1 MFTLRPYQRDAL
13 SALVAAAPSRQFLLL
28 QAATGAGKT
37 VVFCALARYYFTR
50 WGMRT
55 LVLAHRSIL
64 VRQAMDKLLCD
75 WPAGPEEGEGLRR
88 PALGLVCASVSPRR
102 EADAD
107 VVVASPQTLKNH
119 LEELP
124 KVDVVVIDECHR
136 VGPKNAD
143 SAYRAVI
150 EAVLARRP
158 GARIVGVTATPWRLG
173 QGCIYGARAVPG
185 TENWWSRIDYRISM
199 AELQRQGYLVPL
211 RALSC
216 PSLRADLAGVG
227 LSSGDYSEAQ
237 LAKLM
242 SRPLELESAVK
253 AFLEHAGGRRRCV
266 AFCCTIAHAALL
278 ASRFRQAGIEAA
290 AVDSGRESADNQ
302 SRLDAFRQGR
312 IRVLCNVGMLT
323 EGWDCPEVD
332 CLLLCRPTMSPALYV
347 QMVGRGLRPAP
358 GKRDCLLI
366 DLVDN
371 VGRHGSPNAPRISL
385 GPRSGEAGLPGQE
398 PGSDPGRSVCQW
410 CGAVLPEGAR
420 PFACPECRAPL
431 VAVNNGRLDLHEV
444 DFEHVER
451 WQARGEEVAR
461 ARRERARQLAEQLR
475 EAREAAARAR
485 EEAMERR
492 LAGGR
497 PFEAGVVQLGRP
509 APVAPSQ
516 GRLAGL
522 PVVRCQILCE
532 SALFPGRTIPVTLLL
547 DPEGAGAR
555 RSGARWLSL
564 HTRCFWDAFGGQR
577 PLPRTCQDMLA
588 RWGELSPPP
597 SLTLREGTK
606 GFVNVQW
613 PKASKPSKARKAGGA
628 SAGSP
633 AKQAEA
639 SANAP
644 DIGPGDRPAKA
655 CGASL
660 KPSDN

>member
-75 WPAGPEEGEGLRR
+75 WPAGEDGDGGRR

-119 LEELP
+119 LDELP

-136 VGPKNAD
+136 VAPKNQE
-143 SAYRAVI
+143 STYRAII

-158 GARIVGVTATPWRLG
+158 GARVVGVTATPWRLG
-173 QGCIYGARAVPG
+173 QGCIYGTRAAAG
-185 TENWWSRIDYRISM
+185 TVNWWERIDCRISM
-199 AELQRQGYLVPL
+199 AELQRQGFLVPL

-216 PSLRADLAGVG
+216 PSLRGELAGLD

-242 SRPLELESAVK
+242 SRPLELDSAVK
-253 AFLEHAGGRRRCV
+253 AFLEHGAGRSRCV
-266 AFCCTIAHAALL
+266 AFCCTIAHAAML
-278 ASRFRQAGIEAA
+278 ARRFRQAGIEAA
-290 AVDSGRESADNQ
+290 AVDSGRETFDNQ
-302 SRLDAFRQGR
+302 SRLDDFKLGR
-312 IRVLCNVGMLT
+312 LRVLCNVGMLT

-358 GKRDCLLI
+358 GKRDCLLL

-371 VGRHGSPNAPRISL
+371 VGRHGSPNAPRIVP
-385 GPRSGEAGLPGQE
+385 GARAGEAGLPGQE
-398 PGSDPGRSVCQW
+398 PGERPGRPVCQW
-410 CGAVLPEGAR
+410 CGALLPEGAR
-420 PFACPECRAPL
+420 PAACPECQGPL
-431 VAVNNGRLDLHEV
+431 AVVNNTRLELLEV

-475 EAREAAARAR
+475 EAREAAARAK
-485 EEAMERR
+485 EEAMARR

-497 PFEAGVVQLGRP
+497 TFEARLVQMSAP
-509 APVAPSQ
+509 AVHASSQ

-522 PVVRCQILCE
+522 SMVRCQLLFE
-532 SALFPGRTIPVTLLL
+532 SAERPGGLIPVSLIL
-547 DPEGAGAR
+547 DPEGAGAKS
-555 RSGARWLSL
+555 SGARWLSL
-564 HTRCFWDAFGGQR
+564 LTRRFWDAFGGRR

-588 RWGELSPPP
+588 RWGELTPPA
-597 SLTLREGTK
+597 TLPLKEGTK

-613 PKASKPSKARKAGGA
+613 PPEAKAGKDAKAGKGTKGAKAGKDAGA
-628 SAGSP
+628 SQAPQPDAGKS
-633 AKQAEA
+633 
-639 SANAP
+639 
-644 DIGPGDRPAKA
+644 
-655 CGASL
+655 
-660 KPSDN
+660 